1 MPSIRSRHRFLLTTA
16 LLVGAAFQAPAW
28 AHGDVTPQAVDTS
41 SLPKL
46 GDAWRTENPYRKN
59 EAAIKVGS
67 SAYNQN
73 CARCHGLE
81 AISGGIAPDQVDVVC
96 ATHAHCDHIWA
107 LVNAK
112 GQRVFPNARVA
123 ISEADLRFWTDDG
136 NKRGPSFMPVFIDG
150 AKKNLSAY
158 RDRMIMVRDG
168 QEVVPG
174 VTAIAAPSAPRYSA
188 ARPGPPAAHSS
199 GGACCVPSSGPSTV

>member
-16 LLVGAAFQAPAW
+16 LLIGAALQGHAW

-46 GDAWRTENPYRKN
+46 GDDWRAENPYRKN

-81 AISGGIAPDQVDVVC
+81 AISGGIAPDLRKLDNEC
-96 ATHAHCDHIWA
+96 ATLKDERKKAACVKDVDDYYAGSVRRGKVRNGAVYMPPFEGI
-107 LVNAK
+107 LN
-112 GQRVFPNARVA
+112 Q
-123 ISEADLRFWTDDG
+123 EATWSI
-136 NKRGPSFMPVFIDG
+136 K
-150 AKKNLSAY
+150 AY
-158 RDRMIMVRDG
+158 LETRR
-168 QEVVPG
+168 EKPL
-174 VTAIAAPSAPRYSA
+174 
-188 ARPGPPAAHSS
+188 
-199 GGACCVPSSGPSTV
+199 

>member
-1 MPSIRSRHRFLLTTA
+1 MRSIRSRHRFLLTTA
-16 LLVGAAFQAPAW
+16 LLIGAAVQGPAW

-81 AISGGIAPDQVDVVC
+81 AISGGIAPDLRKLDNEC
-96 ATHAHCDHIWA
+96 ATLKDERKKAACVKDVDDYYAGSVRRGKVRNGAVYMPPFEGI
-107 LVNAK
+107 LN
-112 GQRVFPNARVA
+112 Q
-123 ISEADLRFWTDDG
+123 EATWSI
-136 NKRGPSFMPVFIDG
+136 K
-150 AKKNLSAY
+150 AY
-158 RDRMIMVRDG
+158 LETRR
-168 QEVVPG
+168 EKPL
-174 VTAIAAPSAPRYSA
+174 
-188 ARPGPPAAHSS
+188 
-199 GGACCVPSSGPSTV
+199 